1 MFDMRNVDVDIYMNQ
16 FINFFDNN
24 PNDLIDLIGDCNKN
38 EFYDKVR
45 EQCYKNID
53 NGEEISITRQQM
65 IDIVVGLSGMEK
77 TTVIAI
83 DKLFEKTKYGYF
95 GLN

>member
-1 MFDMRNVDVDIYMNQ
+1 
-16 FINFFDNN
+16 
-24 PNDLIDLIGDCNKN
+24 
-38 EFYDKVR
+38 
-45 EQCYKNID
+45 
-53 NGEEISITRQQM
+53 
-65 IDIVVGLSGMEK
+65 MEK

>member
-1 MFDMRNVDVDIYMNQ
+1 MIMSNVDVDIYMNQ

-24 PNDLIDLIGDCNKN
+24 PNDLIDLIGDTNKT
-38 EFYDKVR
+38 EFYEKVR
-45 EQCYKNID
+45 EQCYSNVE

-77 TTVIAI
+77 TKVIAI
-83 DKLFEKTKYGYF
+83 DNLFGKTKYGYF